1 MRYAQKKSDIRVAT
15 EIFAKTCNI
24 LKKRRNLSLCE
35 LAEEPFFTVEIRQI
49 VWINEMRAMG
59 FEIRPFYALPV
70 PFPASR
76 IFQTC
81 NDFNRIYIHHVG
93 NIQDDG
99 KRKPK
104 TVAPVLGHL
113 GRRNRPSFGKRVIGT
128 HP

>member
-1 MRYAQKKSDIRVAT
+1 MRYAPKKTAIRVAT
-15 EIFAKTCNI
+15 ETFAKTCNI

-35 LAEEPFFTVEIRQI
+35 LAEESFFAVEKARI
-49 VWINEMRAMG
+49 VRINEMRAMG

-81 NDFNRIYIHHVG
+81 NNFNRIYIHHVG

-104 TVAPVLGHL
+104 TVAPVL
-113 GRRNRPSFGKRVIGT
+113 
-128 HP
+128 